1 MKKYYVKAC
10 PNCKYHNINKKTR
23 EHCCDNNCNRNFE
36 YWYETFGKEP
46 QRNWNE
52 SMDLE
57 CYEPDRRTQH
67 REEMAES
74 LNDFMTELNNI
85 FDKNNKL

>member
-1 MKKYYVKAC
+1 M
-10 PNCKYHNINKKTR
+10 
-23 EHCCDNNCNRNFE
+23 
-36 YWYETFGKEP
+36 FGREP

-57 CYEPDRRTQH
+57 CYEPDRKTEH
-67 REEMAES
+67 REELSVS